1 VASVDDS
8 FLLLESSSVNSETDS
23 INNNQLDSLFE
34 ADIEW
39 HASKVFGEEVD
50 DAKNV
55 SNRET
60 LALKCLEL
68 RGVWLIKGSQKA
80 DHVKYCE
87 SDCLFMGW
95 REGFNFAELGNN
107 EEKVDTFG
115 YVSYDLI
122 FSPLDDF
129 EKLPLLEVGLNPNL
143 SHTIP

>member
-1 VASVDDS
+1 MVASVDDS

-23 INNNQLDSLFE
+23 INNNQLDGLFE

-68 RGVWLIKGSQKA
+68 RGV
-80 DHVKYCE
+80 
-87 SDCLFMGW
+87 
-95 REGFNFAELGNN
+95 
-107 EEKVDTFG
+107 
-115 YVSYDLI
+115 
-122 FSPLDDF
+122 
-129 EKLPLLEVGLNPNL
+129 
-143 SHTIP
+143 